1 MMAKKKGGMVLIIG
15 MGAKPKKEKKESVKK
30 AVRPPRR
37 RGGGDSSNRA
47 RTHSFKQKMRGNPN
61 HLDEIL
67 ERIGVDKNLLEA
79 LVSKKHNMNL
89 ESALQGDVNMPE
101 MIDEARKINSA
112 NKGQFD
118 EEGRVKNKKLAEAL
132 QRQGIRVKDFQQ
144 SFADNPLMEFSERMG
159 KLRSEGGE
167 QRLQRAPRRR
177 VGQKK
182 KPNMKG
188 DMFDT
193 PGDDPDEKE
202 TRRRFS
208 NTPETPIERER
219 RERAE
224 RLERLASTSPSNLN
238 YDELYNEMFEGK
250 NERDDARSKNKKDK
264 FTDFVGDEVDESAGS
279 DRHFRMLER
288 LFQANQM
295 NPTEAA
301 LRELGQGGQGDRKT
315 MGQKF
320 PGYTVEGRVQ
330 REPSTQFDP
339 QTPRGRLPS
348 PQDDVATS
356 SDSRNVMNPA
366 WALLKGNPSMRDA
379 EGRAINHPAAMVY
392 DDLAHQIHLNEI
404 GPNDFIDDPDDETAA
419 DRMEQMRKPTHQ
431 TKVIRRLKQGGH
443 GTPLDLR
450 MATHNDK
457 AEQKRLNQYR
467 QEAREQTRNTME
479 FGNEDE
485 SPGPNYGV
493 QQSTGT
499 DVRMKPGNI
508 MEQV

>member
-15 MGAKPKKEKKESVKK
+15 MGAKPKKEKKDSVKK

-67 ERIGVDKNLLEA
+67 ERIGVDRNILEA
-79 LVSKKHNMNL
+79 VISKKHNMNL

-118 EEGRVKNKKLAEAL
+118 EDGRVKNKKLAEAL

-144 SFADNPLMEFSERMG
+144 SFADNPLMEFSDRMG

-193 PGDDPDEKE
+193 PGDDPDEEE
-202 TRRRFS
+202 TRRS

-219 RERAE
+219 RERAK
-224 RLERLASTSPSNLN
+224 RLASNSPSQLN

-250 NERDDARSKNKKDK
+250 NERDDARSKSKKDK

-288 LFQANQM
+288 LFQANQRD
-295 NPTEAA
+295 PTEAA
-301 LRELGQGGQGDRKT
+301 LRELGQGDVRVRDERKT
-315 MGQKF
+315 QGENF
-320 PGYTVEGRVQ
+320 PGFTVGGRVQ
-330 REPSTQFDP
+330 REPSTEFEP
-339 QTPRGRLPS
+339 QTSRGRLSS
-348 PQDDVATS
+348 PQEENRVATS
-356 SDSRNVMNPA
+356 SDSRNVMDLA

-392 DDLAHQIHLNEI
+392 DDLAHQVHMNEI

-419 DRMEQMRKPTHQ
+419 DRMEQMRNPTHQ
-431 TKVIRRLKQGGH
+431 RKVIRRLKQGKH
-443 GTPLDLR
+443 ATPLDLR

-457 AEQKRLNQYR
+457 AEEKRLNQYR

-485 SPGPNYGV
+485 SPGPNYGI

-499 DVRMKPGNI
+499 DVRMKPGNV
-508 MEQV
+508 MDQM